1 MWINKNYKKQAKVTK
16 YIVLQN
22 DIGRQIYH

>member
-1 MWINKNYKKQAKVTK
+1 MEISKNYKKQAKVTK

-22 DIGRQIYH
+22 DIRRQIYY